1 MIEDL
6 KNKVVLITGASTG
19 IGAAAAQAFGAN
31 GASVAVHYNKS
42 KTEAEK
48 VAAGVKKAGGK
59 AILVGGDVT
68 DSTVCKEI
76 VEATVAE
83 FGRIDVLINNA
94 AIIRAVAFVEE
105 DAERLYRTNLLA
117 PVELTRQ
124 VLPGMLER
132 GWGHVVHI
140 SSIAGKAM
148 LPFASNYA
156 ASKAA
161 LVGHA
166 LSLRAE
172 LHGTGVSVSAVCPG
186 FVRDEGMFVAYQARA
201 PWYLLENEPSKVA
214 RAVVKVVEQ
223 DRAEVIVNRLPLRPV
238 FALRNAAPDAVL
250 AMFRL
255 LGFGRFARALAAKE
269 VAYSG

>member
-1 MIEDL
+1 MRDL
-6 KNKVVLITGASTG
+6 HGRTALVTGASRG
-19 IGAAAAQAFGAN
+19 IGPHIAQALASRGCQVALVARSAGPLRAVAERIRSEGGGAL
-31 GASVAVHYNKS
+31 AI
-42 KTEAEK
+42 
-48 VAAGVKKAGGK
+48 AA
-59 AILVGGDVT
+59 DVT
-68 DSTVCKEI
+68 DAADRRAVTARTE
-76 VEATVAE
+76 AE